1 MRKIKLI
8 NDKDLY
14 EVKIKIP
21 DYVQK
26 VGRML
31 IKEGFKAFIA
41 GGPIRDIL
49 LEKEPKDYDLATDAT
64 PDQMLKI
71 FPKAVSTG
79 KKFGTITILM
89 NDKHG
94 ETFNIEATTF
104 RSEENY
110 VDGRWPA
117 EVKFIN
123 EISKDLGRRDF
134 TINAMALDLGGEGP
148 EKDSIEHLDD
158 SEKIRSW
165 QIYDP
170 FHGVR
175 DLGIKVVRAVGTP
188 IERFKEDGL
197 RPVRACRF
205 ASQLQFDIEKDTFEA
220 IRKAIPVVKLISV
233 ERFRDEFMKILYGSP
248 KPSKGINLL
257 YETGI
262 LEIFIPE
269 LIEARGVE
277 QKLYH
282 ATNVWEHLLRSCDI
296 APDNIKLAALFH
308 DIGKPR
314 KDTKDGHFYGHDQT
328 GSKMTEVIMK
338 RLKFSNKEIKRVKS
352 LVENHMF
359 FYPYET
365 EDMSTEERREIREKQ
380 WGDAAIRRFI
390 ARVGEENLED
400 LFSLRVADASAN
412 PKTSFKPGEIEALQK
427 RISEV
432 RKKDMALKISDLD
445 ITGDDLIE
453 FGVKEG
459 PEVGKILNELLE
471 IVIEDPL
478 MNDKEKL
485 LEEVEKMNL

>member
-1 MRKIKLI
+1 MRKLKPLED
-8 NDKDLY
+8 NLY
-14 EVKIKIP
+14 EIKIKIP

-31 IKEGFKAFIA
+31 IKEGFQAFIA
-41 GGPIRDIL
+41 GGPIRDII
-49 LEKEPKDYDLATDAT
+49 LEKDPQDYDLATDAT
-64 PDQMLKI
+64 PEQMLKI

-79 KKFGTITILM
+79 KKFGTITVLI

-94 ETFNIEATTF
+94 EIFNVEVTTF

-117 EVKFIN
+117 EVKFVN
-123 EISKDLGRRDF
+123 DISKDLGRRDF
-134 TINAMALDLGGEGP
+134 TINAMALDLGGEGLD
-148 EKDSIEHLDD
+148 KDRIDHLDGSD
-158 SEKIRSW
+158 KIRNW
-165 QIYDP
+165 QVYDP
-170 FHGVR
+170 FHGTR

-205 ASQLQFDIEKDTFEA
+205 ASQLRFDIEKDTFEA
-220 IRKAIPVVKLISV
+220 IKKAIPVVKLISV
-233 ERFRDEFMKILYGSP
+233 ERFRDEFMKILYRSP
-248 KPSKGINLL
+248 KPSKGIELL

-262 LEIFIPE
+262 LELFIPE

-282 ATNVWEHLLRSCDI
+282 ATDVWGHLLRSCDV
-296 APDNIKLAALFH
+296 APDNIKLAALLH
-308 DIGKPR
+308 DIAKPR
-314 KDTKDGHFYGHDQT
+314 EDTKDGHFYGHDQT
-328 GSKMTEVIMK
+328 GADMTEKIMK
-338 RLKFSNKEIKRVKS
+338 RLKFSNKDIKRVKS
-352 LVENHMF
+352 LVVNHMF

-365 EDMSTEERREIREKQ
+365 EDMSTEERRETRESQ

-400 LFSLRVADASAN
+400 LFALRVADATAN

-432 RKKDMALKISDLD
+432 RKKDMALKVSDLD
-445 ITGDDLIE
+445 ITGNDLIE
-453 FGVKEG
+453 AGVNEG
-459 PEVGKILNELLE
+459 PEVGRILNELLE

-485 LEEVEKMNL
+485 LEEAKDMNL